1 MLYNPPWLFIHLFFN
16 HRLCMTRYTEIPT
29 ITDVEGEE
37 VIHHC
42 EHEANISVDKSNLC
56 CRMYERKK
64 KRLGFFLV
72 YISVGIEEFGKSK
85 GGSCCESGG

>member
-1 MLYNPPWLFIHLFFN
+1 MLWVFCDDIRCQCYIIPLGCLFICFFN

-37 VIHHC
+37 VIYHC

-56 CRMYERKK
+56 CRMYEKKK
-64 KRLGFFLV
+64 KRD
-72 YISVGIEEFGKSK
+72 
-85 GGSCCESGG
+85 